1 MEMNLYNTFTNY
13 YLAIGAFCLASV
25 YFPIESFLTLLF
37 YGWLHHE
44 CKPLTNMLNFMFTDP
59 FERYD
64 GKNKFMIFMEV
75 NNNDIRGKNDD
86 FRTAY
91 FFTLFLSISDYL
103 NFWDPMRQEY
113 MIFDTD
119 FNGRTIFYYID
130 KSQLTP
136 WQKNYLKN
144 AIVKSFKDYLG
155 LHFEPYRVA
164 RKEIK
169 RTNKFLLKMS
179 NEIIDAENNR
189 FNTLEEVEAFIKN

>member
-1 MEMNLYNTFTNY
+1 MDLYNTFTNY
-13 YLAIGAFCLASV
+13 YLTIGAFCLASV

-37 YGWLHHE
+37 YGWLHYE

-64 GKNKFMIFMEV
+64 GKNKMMIFMEV
-75 NNNDIRGKNDD
+75 NNNDVRGKNGD
-86 FRTAY
+86 FRMAY
-91 FFTLFLSISDYL
+91 FFTFLALSDYL
-103 NFWDPMRQEY
+103 NFWDPVRQEY

-130 KSQLTP
+130 KSQLTTD
-136 WQKNYLKN
+136 QKKYLKN

-164 RKEIK
+164 RKNFKKMRRLANESIK
-169 RTNKFLLKMS
+169 ELIDVR
-179 NEIIDAENNR
+179 NEQHR
-189 FNTLEEVEAFIKN
+189 FKYIGRSRSFY